1 MIDTLHGMPRPTPS
15 PEPPEDAGSLR
26 ELRRRYEAQLIKD
39 VLAETRW
46 NVSAA
51 ARRLGLSRVG
61 LTKKLKTL
69 GLVRPADR

>member
-1 MIDTLHGMPRPTPS
+1 MIDTVHGIPRTS
-15 PEPPEDAGSLR
+15 PEPPADNGSLR
-26 ELRRRYEAQLIKD
+26 ELRRRYEAQLIED
-39 VLAETRW
+39 VLTETRW

-69 GLVRPADR
+69 GLIRPAGR

>member
-1 MIDTLHGMPRPTPS
+1 MIETLYDTPRTVRES
-15 PEPPEDAGSLR
+15 AGSASLR
-26 ELRRRYEAQLIKD
+26 ELCRRYEARLVED

-69 GLVRPADR
+69 GIVRPGNS